1 MTRQSQNFISPAAD
15 GYLEKKMKTDKTLD
29 IKGLTDQ
36 RPQEVTKDVL
46 NMMAKG
52 QILRVIADDEGARRT
67 ISMLCEYSGYSLLSM
82 KEDGRIICFI
92 IQK

>member
-1 MTRQSQNFISPAAD
+1 
-15 GYLEKKMKTDKTLD
+15 MKADKTLD

-52 QILRVIADDEGARRT
+52 QILKVIADDEGARRT
-67 ISMLCEYSGYSLLSM
+67 ISMLCEYSGYKLISM
-82 KEDGRIICFI
+82 EEDGKIICFI

>member
-1 MTRQSQNFISPAAD
+1 
-15 GYLEKKMKTDKTLD
+15 MKADKTLD
-29 IKGLTDQ
+29 IKGLSNQ
-36 RPQEVTKDVL
+36 RLPEVTRDVL

-67 ISMLCEYSGYSLLSM
+67 ISLLCEYSGHKLISM
-82 KEDGRIICFI
+82 EEDGKIICFI